1 LTGPALRRALTE
13 AAEGWLRELL
23 GDPGPGI
30 ALVVLGAY
38 GRREPAPGSDLDLV
52 LVHDGSR
59 KDVADVA
66 NSLWY
71 PIWDAQIPLDHSVRT
86 IDEAVHVADQDLR
99 AALGLLDARHVAG
112 DADLA
117 AALRERLLQR
127 WRATAHK
134 RLPQLRAAG
143 EERAREHGEV
153 AFLLEPDLKVSR
165 GGLRDVEALRALAAA
180 WVADVPGGQVAEAHT
195 LLMDARGELHKR
207 TRGRDKLLLQ
217 EQEGVARALDLSDSE
232 TLAYALA
239 DAGRTIAWAW
249 DSAWHRVSRNAQ
261 PSRWRSRGRRP
272 VRRPLDDGV
281 VEQDGEV
288 MLARDVEVGA
298 DPVLVLRAAGAAAR
312 AGLPLSP
319 YTLERLVR
327 EAPPMPVPWPHAARD
342 ALVSLLAA
350 GPSAVPVWESL
361 DQVGLLVRLLP
372 DWRRVRSKPQ
382 RNPYHRFT
390 VDRHLIEAATNAAAL
405 TRNVDR
411 PDLLLLGAL
420 LHDIG
425 KGLPGDHT
433 EQGIEVVRRL
443 APQLSLTAQDTEV
456 LVALVRH
463 HLLLPEVATRRDLS
477 DPATATAVAEAVG
490 SREVLLLLQAL
501 TEADSLATG
510 PTAWGTWKKRLI
522 GELVSRTWDVLEG
535 RPPAAPP
542 QFGPQQERLLEA
554 DGTVVEV
561 RPGDSDLIEVA
572 IATADRP
579 GLFATAAGVLALH
592 RLDVRRASAGGQAGR
607 ALTEFTVATPHGRR
621 PDPDRLRTD
630 LLAALEGKL
639 PVADR
644 LADRQR
650 STRPSRGP
658 APAPP
663 AVTFDD
669 ASEGSTIVEV
679 RAPDG
684 VGVLYAIANAL
695 TAAGLDVV
703 TAIIASIGADVVD
716 AFYVQAN
723 TGLGLLSAERR
734 TAIASAVLT
743 ALEHDPAVPHI
754 SPGQPQGER

>member
-1 LTGPALRRALTE
+1 LTE
-13 AAEGWLRELL
+13 AAEAWLRDLL

-30 ALVVLGAY
+30 ALVALGAY

-66 NSLWY
+66 NRVWY
-71 PIWDAQIPLDHSVRT
+71 PIWDAQVPLDHSVRT
-86 IDEAVHVADQDLR
+86 IDEAVSVADQDLR
-99 AALGLLDARHVAG
+99 AALGLLDARYVAG
-112 DADLA
+112 DAELA
-117 AALRERLLQR
+117 SGLRERLLQR

-165 GGLRDVEALRALAAA
+165 GGLRDVEAMRALAAA
-180 WVADVPGGQVAEAHT
+180 WVADAPSGRVAEAHT

-232 TLAYALA
+232 TLAYAIA

-249 DSAWHRVSRNAQ
+249 DSAWHRVSRNAT

-319 YTLERLVR
+319 YTLERLAR
-327 EAPPMPVPWPHAARD
+327 DAPPMPVPWPHTGRD
-342 ALVSLLAA
+342 ALVGLLAA
-350 GPSAVPVWESL
+350 GPPAVPVWEAL

-411 PDLLLLGAL
+411 PDLLLLGGL

-433 EQGIEVVRRL
+433 DNGIEVVRRL
-443 APQLSLTAQDTEV
+443 GPQLSLTSEDTEV

-490 SREVLLLLQAL
+490 TRQVLLLLQAL

-522 GELVSRTWDVLEG
+522 DELVSRTWDVLDG
-535 RPPAAPP
+535 NPPAAPP
-542 QFGPQQERLLEA
+542 EFNGQQERLLAA
-554 DGTVVEV
+554 DGTIVEV
-561 RPGDSDLIEVA
+561 HPGESDLLEVA

-579 GLFATAAGVLALH
+579 GLFATTAGVVALH
-592 RLDVRRASAGGQAGR
+592 RLDVRRANAGGRNGR
-607 ALTEFTVATPHGRR
+607 ALTEFTVAAPHGRR
-621 PDPDRLRTD
+621 PDPDRLRAD
-630 LLAALEGKL
+630 LIAALDGKL
-639 PVADR
+639 AVADR
-644 LADRQR
+644 LAERQR
-650 STRPSRGP
+650 STRPRRGP

-669 ASEGSTIVEV
+669 ASEGSTIIEV

-695 TAAGLDVV
+695 TAVGLDVV

-716 AFYVQAN
+716 AFYVRER
-723 TGLGLLSAERR
+723 GLPGGGEVRSPQRRAE
-734 TAIASAVLT
+734 IAAAVLT
-743 ALEHDPAVPHI
+743 ALERDPAVPHI
-754 SPGQPQGER
+754 SPGHAPAGD

>member
-13 AAEGWLRELL
+13 TAEAWLRDLL

-30 ALVVLGAY
+30 ALVLLGAY
-38 GRREPAPGSDLDLV
+38 GRSEPAPGSDLDLV
-52 LVHDGSR
+52 LVHDGDR
-59 KDVADVA
+59 KDVAKVA
-66 NSLWY
+66 DSVWY
-71 PIWDAQIPLDHSVRT
+71 PIWDAQVPLDHSVRT

-112 DADLA
+112 DAELA
-117 AALRERLLQR
+117 AQLRERMLQR

-134 RLPQLRAAG
+134 RLPELRAAG
-143 EERAREHGEV
+143 EARAREHGEL
-153 AFLLEPDLKVSR
+153 AFLLEPDLKLSR

-180 WVADVPGGQVAEAHT
+180 WVADVPGGRVGEAHT
-195 LLMDARGELHKR
+195 LLLDARGELHKR
-207 TRGRDKLLLQ
+207 TRGRDTLLLQ
-217 EQEGVARALDLSDSE
+217 EQEAVARALDLSDSE

-249 DSAWHRVSRNAQ
+249 DSAWHRVSRNST

-288 MLARDVEVGA
+288 MLARDADVGA
-298 DPVLVLRAAGAAAR
+298 DPILVLRAAGAAAR
-312 AGLPLSP
+312 AELPLSP
-319 YTLERLVR
+319 YALERLANG
-327 EAPPMPVPWPHAARD
+327 APAMPVPWPHAGRD

-350 GPSAVPVWESL
+350 GKSAVPVWESL

-390 VDRHLIEAATNAAAL
+390 VDRHLIEAATNAAAV
-405 TRNVDR
+405 TRTVDR

-433 EQGIEVVRRL
+433 QNGIDVVRRL
-443 APQLSLTAQDTEV
+443 GPQMSLTAEDTDV
-456 LVALVRH
+456 LTALVRH
-463 HLLLPEVATRRDLS
+463 HLLLSEVATRRDLS

-490 SREVLLLLQAL
+490 SRQVLLLLQAL

-522 GELVSRTWDVLEG
+522 NELVSRTWEVLEG
-535 RPPAAPP
+535 RVPAPP
-542 QFGPQQERLLEA
+542 PHFSAEQERLLGT
-554 DGTVVEV
+554 DGTTVEV
-561 RPGDSDLIEVA
+561 RAGDSDLLEVA
-572 IATADRP
+572 IATTDRP
-579 GLFATAAGVLALH
+579 GLFATTAGVVALH
-592 RLDVRRASAGGQAGR
+592 RLDVRRANAGGRADR
-607 ALTEFTVATPHGRR
+607 ALTEFTVATSHGRR

-630 LLAALEGKL
+630 LLAALEGRL
-639 PVADR
+639 EVGDR

-650 STRPSRGP
+650 STQPRRGP

-684 VGVLYAIANAL
+684 VGVLYAIATAL
-695 TAAGLDVV
+695 TDAGLDVA

-716 AFYVQAN
+716 AFYVRERDGSAV
-723 TGLGLLSAERR
+723 LSSERR
-734 TAIASAVLT
+734 TEIASAVLT

-754 SPGQPQGER
+754 SPGQAPTDS

>member
-1 LTGPALRRALTE
+1 
-13 AAEGWLRELL
+13 
-23 GDPGPGI
+23 
-30 ALVVLGAY
+30 
-38 GRREPAPGSDLDLV
+38 
-52 LVHDGSR
+52 
-59 KDVADVA
+59 
-66 NSLWY
+66 
-71 PIWDAQIPLDHSVRT
+71 
-86 IDEAVHVADQDLR
+86 
-99 AALGLLDARHVAG
+99 
-112 DADLA
+112 
-117 AALRERLLQR
+117 
-127 WRATAHK
+127 
-134 RLPQLRAAG
+134 
-143 EERAREHGEV
+143 
-153 AFLLEPDLKVSR
+153 
-165 GGLRDVEALRALAAA
+165 
-180 WVADVPGGQVAEAHT
+180 
-195 LLMDARGELHKR
+195 MDARGELHKR

-217 EQEGVARALDLSDSE
+217 EQEGVARALGLSDSE

-239 DAGRTIAWAW
+239 DAGRTIAWAC
-249 DSAWHRVSRNAQ
+249 DSAWHRVSRNAR

-298 DPVLVLRAAGAAAR
+298 DPALVWRAAGAAAR
-312 AGLPLSP
+312 AGLQLSP
-319 YTLERLVR
+319 YTLERLAR

-342 ALVSLLAA
+342 ALVGLLAA
-350 GPSAVPVWESL
+350 GPPAVPVWEAL

-390 VDRHLIEAATNAAAL
+390 VDRHLIETATNAAAL
-405 TRNVDR
+405 TRHVDR
-411 PDLLLLGAL
+411 PDLLLLGGL

-443 APQLSLTAQDTEV
+443 GPQLSLAAEDTEV
-456 LVALVRH
+456 LTALVRH

-477 DPATATAVAEAVG
+477 DPATARAVAEAVG
-490 SREVLLLLQAL
+490 SRQVLSLLQAL

-522 GELVSRTWDVLEG
+522 DELVSRTWHVLDG
-535 RPPAAPP
+535 DAPAPPPA
-542 QFGPQQERLLEA
+542 FNDQQERLLA
-554 DGTVVEV
+554 GDGTIVEV
-561 RPGDSDLIEVA
+561 RPGESDLLEVA

-579 GLFATAAGVLALH
+579 GLFATTAGVLALH
-592 RLDVRRASAGGQAGR
+592 RLDVRRATAGGRGSQ
-607 ALTEFTVATPHGRR
+607 ALTEFTVAAPHGRR

-639 PVADR
+639 AVADR

-650 STRPSRGP
+650 STRPRVGP

-669 ASEGSTIVEV
+669 ASEGCTIVEV

-684 VGVLYAIANAL
+684 VGVLYAIATAL

-716 AFYVQAN
+716 AFYVRAHD
-723 TGLGLLSAERR
+723 GGEMLSAQRR
-734 TAIASAVLT
+734 TEIASGVLT
-743 ALEHDPAVPHI
+743 ALEQDPSVPHI
-754 SPGQPQGER
+754 SPGQAAAGA